1 MPSSAKYLYWDT
13 CVFLSY
19 LKQTPGRWPTINALF
34 EEIQQ
39 SNRTRKI
46 VTSRI
51 TYAEAAYIEF
61 DKTTGFSI
69 DEEKKLDD
77 FWSDYHVITFIESTE
92 EIMRLTRNLKRHA
105 VQQGWKL
112 KLPDAIHLASAQWLA
127 QFAPTPDDIVF
138 HTYNTQDFI
147 KFSSLMPFSICEPT
161 IQQPS
166 LLP

>member
-1 MPSSAKYLYWDT
+1 MPSSAQYLYWDT

-19 LKQTPGRWPTINALF
+19 LKRTSNRWPTISALF

-51 TYAEAAYIEF
+51 TYAEVTYIAF
-61 DKTTGFSI
+61 DKGTGFPP
-69 DEEKKLDD
+69 DEEKRLDE

-92 EIMRLTRNLKRHA
+92 EVMYITRTLKRHA

-112 KLPDAIHLASAQWLA
+112 KLPDAIHLASALWLA
-127 QFAPTPDDIVF
+127 QFSNSIVF
-138 HTYNTQDFI
+138 HTYNTQD
-147 KFSSLMPFSICEPT
+147 
-161 IQQPS
+161 
-166 LLP
+166 